1 MWQNPMTMVTTM
13 HMTTR
18 RITVMGTIMGMTT
31 HMITVTV
38 TVIHTNMPT

>member
-1 MWQNPMTMVTTM
+1 MRQNPMNMVTTM

-18 RITVMGTIMGMTT
+18 RITVMGMTT

-38 TVIHTNMPT
+38 TVIHTNMQT

>member
-1 MWQNPMTMVTTM
+1 MRQNLMNMVTTM
-13 HMTTR
+13 HMATR

-38 TVIHTNMPT
+38 TVIHTNTQT